1 MSDSLTLKNQV
12 ETFYK
17 STTNIKTEFCI
28 DIDSLFED
36 DETGRM
42 IPIWQWAGY
51 KTKQN
56 AVVKTNK
63 LKEGIDFLLM
73 MNHKRTEGRGGNN
86 KHQYLFTKDG
96 FKHFLLMSNTYRGQ
110 QIRNYFID
118 VEKRYGREIAEATPF
133 DNAILK
139 LTGVLDKFN
148 DRIETNS
155 FANTVNTQAI
165 TEHTQEINNH
175 EQRIQKLEKS
185 NINKIRTNPKKHD
198 KEICLKTVHESP
210 YSSCCP
216 CCGEKTSEWEIDH
229 WFHRSNANID
239 AIWPVCRACNSKLGA
254 GGDDMEGTF
263 RHEMKNKF
271 TAFQEFRKMQNQP
284 KLIQKELF

>member
-1 MSDSLTLKNQV
+1 MSDSLLLKNQV

-28 DIDSLFED
+28 DIDSLFKD
-36 DETGRM
+36 DETGKM
-42 IPIWQWAGY
+42 IPIWQWSGYSTKERAVY
-51 KTKQN
+51 KTKQLIEY
-56 AVVKTNK
+56 V
-63 LKEGIDFLLM
+63 DFLL
-73 MNHKRTEGRGGNN
+73 HKDVKRTKGRGGK

-96 FKHFLLMSNTYRGQ
+96 FKHFLLMSNTNRGQ

-118 VEKRYGREIAEATPF
+118 VEKRYGREIAQATPL
-133 DNAILK
+133 DKAILK
-139 LTGVLDKFN
+139 FAGVLDKFN

-185 NINKIRTNPKKHD
+185 NINKIRTNPKKQD
-198 KEICLKTVHESP
+198 KEICFKTVSESP

>member
-28 DIDSLFED
+28 DIDSLFKD
-36 DETGRM
+36 DETGKM
-42 IPIWQWAGY
+42 IPIWQWSGY
-51 KTKQN
+51 STKQRAIN
-56 AVVKTNK
+56 KIYK
-63 LKEGIDFLLM
+63 LKEGTDFLL
-73 MNHKRTEGRGGNN
+73 NN
-86 KHQYLFTKDG
+86 NVKLQGSKTGQKINQYLFTKDG
-96 FKHFLLMSNTYRGQ
+96 FKHFLLMSNTNRGQ

-118 VEKRYGREIAEATPF
+118 VEKRYGREIAQATPIDQVISKVMGAF
-133 DNAILK
+133 DEINNQLQ
-139 LTGVLDKFN
+139 TQ
-148 DRIETNS
+148 S

-165 TEHTQEINNH
+165 TEHTQEIIDH

-198 KEICLKTVHESP
+198 KQICLKTVNESP

>member
-36 DETGRM
+36 DETGKM

-118 VEKRYGREIAEATPF
+118 VEKRYGREIAQATPL
-133 DNAILK
+133 DKAILK
-139 LTGVLDKFN
+139 FAGVLDKFN

-165 TEHTQEINNH
+165 TEHTQEIINH

-198 KEICLKTVHESP
+198 KEICLKTVNESP

>member
-1 MSDSLTLKNQV
+1 MTDSLNLKNQV

-17 STTNIKTEFCI
+17 STTNNNTEFCI
-28 DIDSLFED
+28 DIDNLFED
-36 DETGRM
+36 DETGKM

-118 VEKRYGREIAEATPF
+118 VEKRYGREIAQATPIDQVISKVIGAF
-133 DNAILK
+133 DEINNQLQ
-139 LTGVLDKFN
+139 TH
-148 DRIETNS
+148 S

-175 EQRIQKLEKS
+175 EQRLQKLEKS
-185 NINKIRTNPKKHD
+185 NINNIRTKIKNKD
-198 KEICLKTVHESP
+198 KEICLKTIEKYP
-210 YSSCCP
+210 YNSCCP
-216 CCGEKTSEWEIDH
+216 CCNEKTSDWEIDH

-239 AIWPVCRACNSKLGA
+239 GIWPVCRACNSKLGA
-254 GGDDMEGTF
+254 GGNDIEGTF
-263 RHEMKNKF
+263 RNEVRNKF
-271 TAFQEFRKMQNQP
+271 LAFREFRKMQNKP

>member
-1 MSDSLTLKNQV
+1 LLLKNQV

-28 DIDSLFED
+28 DIDSLFKD
-36 DETGRM
+36 DETGKM
-42 IPIWQWAGY
+42 IPIWQWSGY
-51 KTKQN
+51 STKQRAIN
-56 AVVKTNK
+56 KIYK
-63 LKEGIDFLLM
+63 LKEGTDFLL
-73 MNHKRTEGRGGNN
+73 NN
-86 KHQYLFTKDG
+86 NVKLQGSKTGQKINQYLFTKDG
-96 FKHFLLMSNTYRGQ
+96 FKHFLLMSNTNRGQ

-133 DNAILK
+133 DKAILK

-185 NINKIRTNPKKHD
+185 D
-198 KEICLKTVHESP
+198 ICRS
-210 YSSCCP
+210 YS
-216 CCGEKTSEWEIDH
+216 
-229 WFHRSNANID
+229 
-239 AIWPVCRACNSKLGA
+239 
-254 GGDDMEGTF
+254 
-263 RHEMKNKF
+263 
-271 TAFQEFRKMQNQP
+271 
-284 KLIQKELF
+284 

>member
-1 MSDSLTLKNQV
+1 VSDSLTLKNQV

-36 DETGRM
+36 DETGKM

-118 VEKRYGREIAEATPF
+118 VEKRYGREIAQATPL
-133 DNAILK
+133 DKAILK
-139 LTGVLDKFN
+139 FAGVLDKFN

-198 KEICLKTVHESP
+198 KEICLKTVNESP

>member
-1 MSDSLTLKNQV
+1 VSDSLLLKNQV

-17 STTNIKTEFCI
+17 STTNVKTEFCI
-28 DIDSLFED
+28 DIDNLFED
-36 DETGRM
+36 SETGEM

-51 KTKQN
+51 SNKDKAIYKTKQL
-56 AVVKTNK
+56 V
-63 LKEGIDFLLM
+63 EGVDFLLYK
-73 MNHKRTEGRGGNN
+73 NVKRTEGRGGNN
-86 KHQYLFTKDG
+86 KHQYLFSKDS
-96 FKHFLLMSNTYRGQ
+96 FKQFLMLSNTTRGR
-110 QIRNYFID
+110 QIRLYFID
-118 VEKRYGREIAEATPF
+118 VEKRYGKEIAQATPF
-133 DNAILK
+133 DQVISKVMGAFDEINNQLQ
-139 LTGVLDKFN
+139 TH
-148 DRIETNS
+148 S
-155 FANTVNTQAI
+155 FANTINTQAI
-165 TEHTQEINNH
+165 TEHTQEIINH

-198 KEICLKTVHESP
+198 KEICLKTVNESP

>member
-28 DIDSLFED
+28 DIDSLFKD
-36 DETGRM
+36 DETEKM
-42 IPIWQWAGY
+42 IPIWQWSGYSTKEKAVY
-51 KTKQN
+51 KTKQL
-56 AVVKTNK
+56 VEEIDYKVHKDVKLQGSKTGQKIN
-63 LKEGIDFLLM
+63 
-73 MNHKRTEGRGGNN
+73 
-86 KHQYLFTKDG
+86 QYLFTKDG
-96 FKHFLLMSNTYRGQ
+96 FKHFLLMSNTNRGQ

-118 VEKRYGREIAEATPF
+118 VEKRYGREIAQATPIDQVISKVMGAF
-133 DNAILK
+133 DEINNQLQ
-139 LTGVLDKFN
+139 TQ
-148 DRIETNS
+148 S

-165 TEHTQEINNH
+165 TEHTQEIIDH

-198 KEICLKTVHESP
+198 KQICLKTVNESP

>member
-1 MSDSLTLKNQV
+1 MSDSLLLKNQV

-28 DIDSLFED
+28 DIDSLFKD
-36 DETGRM
+36 DETSKM
-42 IPIWQWAGY
+42 IPIWQWSGY
-51 KTKQN
+51 STKQRAIN
-56 AVVKTNK
+56 KIYK
-63 LKEGIDFLLM
+63 LKEGTDFLL
-73 MNHKRTEGRGGNN
+73 NN
-86 KHQYLFTKDG
+86 NVKLQGSKTGQKINQYLFTKDG
-96 FKHFLLMSNTYRGQ
+96 FKHFLLMSNTNRGQ

-133 DNAILK
+133 DKAILK

-155 FANTVNTQAI
+155 FANSVNTQAI

-198 KEICLKTVHESP
+198 KEICFKTVNESP

-216 CCGEKTSEWEIDH
+216 CCNEKTSEWEIDH

>member
-1 MSDSLTLKNQV
+1 MSDSLLLKNQV

-28 DIDSLFED
+28 DIDSLFKD
-36 DETGRM
+36 DETGKM
-42 IPIWQWAGY
+42 IPIWKWAGYSNKDKAIY
-51 KTKQN
+51 KTKQL
-56 AVVKTNK
+56 V
-63 LKEGIDFLLM
+63 EGVDFLLYK
-73 MNHKRTEGRGGNN
+73 NVKRTEGRGGNN

-96 FKHFLLMSNTYRGQ
+96 FKHFLLMSKTNRGQ

-133 DNAILK
+133 DKAILK

-198 KEICLKTVHESP
+198 KEICFKTVNESP

>member
-1 MSDSLTLKNQV
+1 MSDSLLLKNQV

-28 DIDSLFED
+28 DIDSLFKD
-36 DETGRM
+36 DETSKM
-42 IPIWQWAGY
+42 IPIWQWSGY
-51 KTKQN
+51 STKQRAIN
-56 AVVKTNK
+56 KIYK
-63 LKEGIDFLLM
+63 LKEGTDFLL
-73 MNHKRTEGRGGNN
+73 NN
-86 KHQYLFTKDG
+86 NVKLQGSKTGQKINQYLFTKDG
-96 FKHFLLMSNTYRGQ
+96 FKHFLLMSNTNRGQ

-133 DNAILK
+133 DKAILK

-155 FANTVNTQAI
+155 FANSVNTQAI

-198 KEICLKTVHESP
+198 KEICFKTVNESP

>member
-1 MSDSLTLKNQV
+1 VSDSLLLKNQV

-28 DIDSLFED
+28 DIDSLFKD
-36 DETGRM
+36 DETGKM
-42 IPIWQWAGY
+42 IPIWKWAGYSNKDKAIY
-51 KTKQN
+51 KTKQL
-56 AVVKTNK
+56 V
-63 LKEGIDFLLM
+63 EGVDFLLYK
-73 MNHKRTEGRGGNN
+73 NVKRTEGRGGNN

-96 FKHFLLMSNTYRGQ
+96 FKHFLLMSKTNRGQ

-133 DNAILK
+133 DKAILK

-198 KEICLKTVHESP
+198 KEICFKTVNESP

>member
-1 MSDSLTLKNQV
+1 MLLKNQV

-28 DIDSLFED
+28 DIDSLFKD
-36 DETGRM
+36 DETGKM
-42 IPIWQWAGY
+42 IPIWKWAGYSNKDKAIY
-51 KTKQN
+51 KTKQL
-56 AVVKTNK
+56 V
-63 LKEGIDFLLM
+63 EGVDFLLYK
-73 MNHKRTEGRGGNN
+73 NVKRTEGRGGNN

-96 FKHFLLMSNTYRGQ
+96 FKHFLLMSKTNRGQ

-133 DNAILK
+133 DKAILK

-198 KEICLKTVHESP
+198 KEICFKTVNESP